1 VDSSG
6 HHLQLNNQP
15 FFWLADTSW
24 LLAQVPSRDELELYL
39 TTRKQQG
46 FSVIQF
52 TAVMSEER
60 VWGTT
65 RTNSFGQKPF
75 LNDNP
80 LTPAVTPGNDSNNA
94 AQYDYWDHLDYVI
107 ERVHTHGLR
116 AAIVAMFVGS
126 GGDGFKFLKKENAYQ
141 YGHFLGDRYKSK
153 PQIIWILGGDNAP
166 DTPEKKRFGI
176 LWPNGSPKAS
186 PGKRITRKQ

>member
-1 VDSSG
+1 MLWLLFVSSMQSAEFSVDSSG

-24 LLAQVPSRDELELYL
+24 LLAQVPSRDDLELYL

-65 RTNSFGQKPF
+65 RTNIFGQKPF
-75 LNDNP
+75 HND
-80 LTPAVTPGNDSNNA
+80 AVCA
-94 AQYDYWDHLDYVI
+94 LV
-107 ERVHTHGLR
+107 ERFVAKGRFTNWMKGVALRIALEPR
-116 AAIVAMFVGS
+116 AA
-126 GGDGFKFLKKENAYQ
+126 L
-141 YGHFLGDRYKSK
+141 LGAAHS
-153 PQIIWILGGDNAP
+153 AVM
-166 DTPEKKRFGI
+166 
-176 LWPNGSPKAS
+176 
-186 PGKRITRKQ
+186 TREHRV